1 MGTGMYRECPRCQQ
15 RVELVAKRKKK
26 VWTKTF
32 WGEKQWHLDVRLHC
46 PLCGAF
52 VREIREWPDEGLAK
66 SVKERIAD
74 GRRRIKKMREEAGDP
89 DL

>member
-1 MGTGMYRECPRCQQ
+1 MRTGMYRECPRCEQ

-52 VREIREWPDEGLAK
+52 VREIR
-66 SVKERIAD
+66 
-74 GRRRIKKMREEAGDP
+74 
-89 DL
+89 